1 MARTTSH
8 QAEGALLSCRNG
20 LCLPRG
26 ASALPSPCLD
36 AARSSL
42 RPGLRDPCR
51 GTDSVHPTPT
61 GSDPPGLTHFYV
73 PLSPQGSCHAVFLWP
88 GDPVRG
94 QSQPWG
100 PLQQEENLPFV
111 EQGGRLPGRRLA
123 WHIQLW
129 QAGGQSSSWDSCG
142 HPFSVHSAP
151 RAPQYCS
158 LPTSHRHPVPAPPS
172 NLCRMKHPSKFLW
185 TQSLMGGR
193 LARVPAALPAFW
205 LLQPSHPVSSPISH
219 CSGRPGCTTC
229 SLQSLGSLPR
239 GAAQAGHPAGRGAV
253 SSAATD
259 GLDPAAFLQGHHDGM
274 ISDPETQKFSGLAF
288 GRL

>member
-1 MARTTSH
+1 M
-8 QAEGALLSCRNG
+8 LSSCGQETLSGGNPSPGG
-20 LCLPRG
+20 LCSKKRTSLLLNRVAGSPGEGWRG
-26 ASALPSPCLD
+26 I
-36 AARSSL
+36 SSCG
-42 RPGLRDPCR
+42 RP
-51 GTDSVHPTPT
+51 V
-61 GSDPPGLTHFYV
+61 GSLPPGTPAATPF
-73 PLSPQGSCHAVFLWP
+73 LS
-88 GDPVRG
+88 
-94 QSQPWG
+94 
-100 PLQQEENLPFV
+100 
-111 EQGGRLPGRRLA
+111 
-123 WHIQLW
+123 IQL
-129 QAGGQSSSWDSCG
+129 
-142 HPFSVHSAP
+142 
-151 RAPQYCS
+151 
-158 LPTSHRHPVPAPPS
+158 PVPPNTAHFPLHTVTPFLLPPS